1 MKKAAALTMLATLIG
16 LTVPTPANAQQV
28 CIVDRSNRV
37 VCGRRATQWE
47 INNGVGGSGSGSGS
61 GGFQGNR
68 EQTRRDVER
77 LYREVLGRSG
87 DRSGVDTY
95 VNRVTRE
102 GWSMSRVR
110 SDMAYSQESRDNI
123 NDLYRKVL
131 GRNADPGG
139 ISAYTRQL
147 SEGKSLDWVRRDLER
162 SPEATGRR

>member
-1 MKKAAALTMLATLIG
+1 
-16 LTVPTPANAQQV
+16 
-28 CIVDRSNRV
+28 
-37 VCGRRATQWE
+37 
-47 INNGVGGSGSGSGS
+47 
-61 GGFQGNR
+61 
-68 EQTRRDVER
+68 
-77 LYREVLGRSG
+77 
-87 DRSGVDTY
+87 
-95 VNRVTRE
+95 
-102 GWSMSRVR
+102 MSRVR